1 MNGPGVMMRYN
12 SPMDGMYRLVFRGEI
27 LDGQHRAVV
36 KRRLKELLN
45 LSDSQVET
53 LFAEGP
59 VVIKRNVDEA
69 TAKKYQ
75 VLFKKAGGRLRAVP
89 AAERAGAVVVPA
101 TAAATTSE
109 TMSET
114 SSKTTSETTAETAHE
129 TAAAD
134 ASEGLSL
141 QSYGFTP
148 PASEPVAELEA
159 PDFAVAELGAVLAE
173 QRSEVR
179 PVVRDV
185 DFEVAEVGADM
196 LTEPVAEV
204 QVRVTDVDFDLAE
217 VGADIGDRQEQA
229 IPPPP
234 DISHLGLVEE

>member
-89 AAERAGAVVVPA
+89 AAERAGAVAVPA
-101 TAAATTSE
+101 TAAATTS
-109 TMSET
+109 
-114 SSKTTSETTAETAHE
+114 KKTAETAHE

-134 ASEGLSL
+134 APEGLSL
-141 QSYGFTP
+141 QSYDFTP
-148 PASEPVAELEA
+148 PASEPVAELAA

-173 QRSEVR
+173 QRSEVHA
-179 PVVRDV
+179 VVRDV

-204 QVRVTDVDFDLAE
+204 QVRVTDVDFELAE

-229 IPPPP
+229 IPPAP

>member
-1 MNGPGVMMRYN
+1 MNSPGVMMRYN

-75 VLFKKAGGRLRAVP
+75 VLFKKAGGRLRAMP
-89 AAERAGAVVVPA
+89 AAKDAGPVAVPV
-101 TAAATTSE
+101 TAVAATSE
-109 TMSET
+109 TMSE
-114 SSKTTSETTAETAHE
+114 KTSETTAETAHE
-129 TAAAD
+129 EAAD
-134 ASEGLSL
+134 APEGLSL
-141 QSYGFTP
+141 QSPDFTP

-173 QRSEVR
+173 QRSEVHA
-179 PVVRDV
+179 VVRDV
-185 DFEVAEVGADM
+185 DFEMAEVGADM
-196 LTEPVAEV
+196 LTDPVAEV
-204 QVRVTDVDFDLAE
+204 QVRVTDVDFELAE

-229 IPPPP
+229 IPPAP

>member
-75 VLFKKAGGRLRAVP
+75 VLFKKAGGRLRAMP
-89 AAERAGAVVVPA
+89 AAKGARPVAVPA
-101 TAAATTSE
+101 TAVEATSETTSE
-109 TMSET
+109 TT
-114 SSKTTSETTAETAHE
+114 SGTTAETAHE
-129 TAAAD
+129 TAGAD
-134 ASEGLSL
+134 APEGLSL
-141 QSYGFTP
+141 QSPDFIP

-179 PVVRDV
+179 AVVRDV

-196 LTEPVAEV
+196 RTEPVAEV
-204 QVRVTDVDFDLAE
+204 EVRVTDVDFELAE

-229 IPPPP
+229 IPPAP